1 MIARMRSLGHMLG
14 KALIT
19 RTLVVVSLFVP
30 LPGSAQKL
38 NLQQVFSAALSNDP
52 TFRAALAARDAARE
66 EQVIGR
72 AQLLPVVSA
81 VVSTERNR
89 IRANE
94 REALLASTTAESS
107 TASNTFSETSS
118 HTDSTG
124 SLFSSSSSRRTN
136 RSVQESEDSG
146 IDSQS
151 SSDEQFLDSTRVRSS
166 NATLQLRQPVIN
178 FAATAAF
185 RQGRALTAG
194 AEARLRAQK
203 QELMIRVAETY
214 AQALLSTNNVQL
226 AKAQLQTLT
235 EQLAANERMFAG
247 GEGTVTDTIETRAKR
262 QLVQAQVIEAEDNL
276 SAARNRL
283 QVITGL
289 PINELAPL
297 VTTDLPSMLTE
308 QSVEELR
315 QTALSSN
322 GLLESLQHQV
332 EAANEEAK
340 KAESGH
346 YPRLDLIVSVGR
358 SENLTATRATAAVDA
373 ASHRDVSSASAS
385 SASTTETSTTGTGT
399 PSTTSSN
406 STSTSTTQSASSS
419 ATNSTVYRDD
429 RNRRNG
435 SNRSVGFELNMPLFA
450 GGATS
455 ARVRQA
461 AARILQSQA
470 EKDAKVNEVLLE
482 LQRQVRLQDS
492 TIKRVRALELAVESS
507 RIAIDATQKSMTAGV
522 RTNLDVLNAKERL
535 VSVERELASA
545 RYAHLLTYLRL
556 RFHAGV
562 LSEDDLVAVSGR

>member
-1 MIARMRSLGHMLG
+1 
-14 KALIT
+14 
-19 RTLVVVSLFVP
+19 
-30 LPGSAQKL
+30 
-38 NLQQVFSAALSNDP
+38 
-52 TFRAALAARDAARE
+52 
-66 EQVIGR
+66 
-72 AQLLPVVSA
+72 
-81 VVSTERNR
+81 
-89 IRANE
+89 
-94 REALLASTTAESS
+94 
-107 TASNTFSETSS
+107 
-118 HTDSTG
+118 
-124 SLFSSSSSRRTN
+124 
-136 RSVQESEDSG
+136 
-146 IDSQS
+146 
-151 SSDEQFLDSTRVRSS
+151 
-166 NATLQLRQPVIN
+166 
-178 FAATAAF
+178 
-185 RQGRALTAG
+185 
-194 AEARLRAQK
+194 
-203 QELMIRVAETY
+203 
-214 AQALLSTNNVQL
+214 
-226 AKAQLQTLT
+226 
-235 EQLAANERMFAG
+235 
-247 GEGTVTDTIETRAKR
+247 
-262 QLVQAQVIEAEDNL
+262 
-276 SAARNRL
+276 
-283 QVITGL
+283 
-289 PINELAPL
+289 
-297 VTTDLPSMLTE
+297 
-308 QSVEELR
+308 
-315 QTALSSN
+315 
-322 GLLESLQHQV
+322 
-332 EAANEEAK
+332 
-340 KAESGH
+340 
-346 YPRLDLIVSVGR
+346 VGR